1 MSAQL
6 TLVLWAGPG
15 RIFEKDLLGRPL
27 WQRTLEAA
35 QPLRPGRTLLVV
47 NENRGFQSNRP
58 DELDRLG
65 GVQPVSKKRFPEAL
79 SRLRGRLLV
88 LPAEMPCVSARSL
101 RRLVAAS
108 RSGVPSLLSSERG
121 SKAAAGSVAGLCCTA
136 SQLGEQPRALHN
148 GFESLGR
155 DWPKYKTLVA
165 TSEELLRVRNATD
178 WGQAI
183 QFLRRRTCER
193 LQARGVLIDDP
204 NTAHLDP
211 DVSVGRGTRIR
222 GWVVIE
228 GTSRIGT
235 DCDIGSFSHIVD
247 SVVGSRTVLLDH
259 CYVRSSRI
267 GRRAQVGPF
276 THIRPEST
284 VGDRAKVGNFV
295 EMKKS
300 TLGAGSKAPHL
311 TYLGDAEVGRGV
323 NVGAGTI
330 TCNYDGKTKHQ
341 TIIEDGAFIGSDVQL
356 VAPVRIGRGAY
367 VAAGSSI
374 VEDVPAGSLAI
385 ARGRQVIKKGYAR
398 RRQPKRTKKRKT

>member
-1 MSAQL
+1 MSSPL
-6 TLVLWAGPG
+6 TLVLWAGSG
-15 RIFEKDLLGRPL
+15 RIFEKDLLGRPV

-35 QPLRPGRTLLVV
+35 QPLRPRRTLLVSH
-47 NENRGFQSNRP
+47 EGRASRSHAAGPQDS
-58 DELDRLG
+58 LAG
-65 GVQPVSKKRFPEAL
+65 GVQRLSKNAFPRAL
-79 SRLRGRLLV
+79 SRLQGRLLV
-88 LPAEMPCVSARSL
+88 LPAEMPCVSARTL

-108 RSGVPSLLSSERG
+108 HSG
-121 SKAAAGSVAGLCCTA
+121 VAGLLSAERESGATGLSCTA
-136 SQLGEQPRALHN
+136 SLLRKDRLGLRN
-148 GFESLGR
+148 GLESLGR
-155 DWPKYKTLVA
+155 DWPKTKRLTA
-165 TSEELLRVRNATD
+165 KSEELLRVRTAAD
-178 WGQAI
+178 WAQAI
-183 QFLRRRTCER
+183 QFLRRRSCER
-193 LQARGVLIDDP
+193 LLARGVLLDDP
-204 NTAHLDP
+204 TTAHIDP
-211 DVSVGRGTRIR
+211 DVTVGRGTRIR

-228 GTSRIGT
+228 GGSRIGT

-247 SVVGSRTVLLDH
+247 SVIGSRTVLLDH

-300 TLGAGSKAPHL
+300 SLGAGSKAPHL
-311 TYLGDAEVGRGV
+311 TYLGDAEVGRRV

-330 TCNYDGKTKHQ
+330 TCNYDGEAKHQ

-356 VAPVRIGRGAY
+356 VAPVRVGRGAY

-385 ARGRQVIKKGYAR
+385 ARGRQIVKEGYAR
-398 RRQPKRTKKRKT
+398 RRRARRRNR

>member
-35 QPLRPGRTLLVV
+35 QPLRPGRTLLVL
-47 NENRGFQSNRP
+47 NDRRGFQSNRP
-58 DELDRLG
+58 DKLDKLDRLD
-65 GVQPVSKKRFPEAL
+65 GVQPISKNGFPRAL
-79 SRLRGRLLV
+79 SQLQGRLLV
-88 LPAEMPCVSARSL
+88 LPAEMPCVSARTL

-108 RSGVPSLLSSERG
+108 RSGVPGLLSSERG
-121 SKAAAGSVAGLCCTA
+121 SKAAAGLCCTA
-136 SQLGEQPRALHN
+136 SYLRKQPRALHN
-148 GFESLGR
+148 GLESLGR
-155 DWPKYKTLVA
+155 DWPKSKTLVA
-165 TSEELLRVRNATD
+165 GSDELLRVRNSAD
-178 WGQAI
+178 WGQAV
-183 QFLRRRTCER
+183 QLLRLRTSER

-204 NTAHLDP
+204 ATAHLDP
-211 DVSVGRGTRIR
+211 EVSVGRGTRIR

-228 GTSRIGT
+228 GASRIGT

-385 ARGRQVIKKGYAR
+385 ARSRQVVKEGYAR